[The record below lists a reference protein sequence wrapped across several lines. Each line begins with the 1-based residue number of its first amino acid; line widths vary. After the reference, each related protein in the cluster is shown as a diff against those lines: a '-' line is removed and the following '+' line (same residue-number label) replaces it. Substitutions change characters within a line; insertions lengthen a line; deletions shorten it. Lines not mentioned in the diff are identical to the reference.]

1 MLKKFSSQVGL
12 KKEWV
17 GVDKCSMSR
26 VLRVLDS
33 VSGAVLLLMAVL
45 APWMLGAT
53 TRETIWALNG
63 LGFLSGGLWFVQSV
77 VRSRASA
84 SLQPLGKSPLARW
97 PMACVGFLLIT
108 LLSYVLCSAL
118 NPKAS
123 LQYTFTPGYSV
134 ASGVEIDYLDP
145 IAWLP
150 QSHDRDRT
158 VRAFWKYLAIVFSFV
173 AARDWLMGASRRE
186 RRSDD
191 GTSRFPGDRMQ
202 WMLWTLAINA
212 AAVALVGMLQRLD
225 GTQQL
230 LWAFANHLN
239 GGHGAF
245 GPFPYRSNGA
255 QYLNLMWPVTL
266 GFWWVLR
273 RRNVARR
280 SVSNRSG
287 GDPHVLL
294 LVLGGLTAA
303 GVVVANSRGGF
314 LVLVGLLV
322 AVFALVMFWSKRQ
335 VGFRLGVVAAISAV
349 LGVGGWLGG
358 EAMMARFRSE
368 DLGRMSGR
376 KLIYEDTA
384 RMAQDFA
391 VFGSGAET
399 FAPLYYFYRQKDP
412 EWNAYVHDDY
422 LETRV
427 TFGTVGFVIIVL
439 IFLAVWLVPF
449 FGNGIPASPEF
460 ILLIGVAMVGI
471 LIHAKSDLPFQIYS
485 IHSQFVLLCAVLTSL
500 KWQGR

>member
-1 MLKKFSSQVGL
+1 MVCLWGL
-12 KKEWV
+12 V
-17 GVDKCSMSR
+17 
-26 VLRVLDS
+26 
-33 VSGAVLLLMAVL
+33 
-45 APWMLGAT
+45 
-53 TRETIWALNG
+53 
-63 LGFLSGGLWFVQSV
+63 
-77 VRSRASA
+77 
-84 SLQPLGKSPLARW
+84 
-97 PMACVGFLLIT
+97 IT
-108 LLSYVLCSAL
+108 LLGYVLCSAL

-123 LQYTFTPGYSV
+123 LQYTFTPGYPF
-134 ASGVEIDYLDP
+134 ASGVEIDYLES
-145 IAWLP
+145 IEWLP
-150 QSHDRDRT
+150 QSHDQDRT
-158 VRAFWKYLAIVFSFV
+158 LRAFWKYLAIVFSFV

-202 WMLWTLAINA
+202 WLLWMLAINA
-212 AAVALVGMLQRLD
+212 AAVSLIGMLQRLD
-225 GTQQL
+225 GTPKL
-230 LWAFANHLN
+230 LWTFSNHIN
-239 GGHGAF
+239 EGHGAF

-273 RRNVARR
+273 RGNVARR
-280 SVSNRSG
+280 SASHRSG

-294 LVLGGLTAA
+294 MVLGGLTAA

-314 LVLVGLLV
+314 LILAGLLV
-322 AVFALVMFWSKRQ
+322 AVSVLVMFWSKRQ
-335 VGFRLGVVAAISAV
+335 AGFRLGMVAAILAV

-368 DLGRMSGR
+368 DLGGMSGR
-376 KLIYEDTA
+376 KRIYEDTA
-384 RMAQDFA
+384 RMAKDFA

-399 FAPLYYFYRQKDP
+399 FAPLYYFYRHKDP

-427 TFGTVGFVIIVL
+427 TFGTVGFVIILL

-449 FGNGIPASPEF
+449 FGNGIPAPPEF

>member
-1 MLKKFSSQVGL
+1 
-12 KKEWV
+12 
-17 GVDKCSMSR
+17 MSK
-26 VLRVLDS
+26 VLRVFD
-33 VSGAVLLLMAVL
+33 VMSGAVLLLMAVL

-53 TRETIWALNG
+53 TRETISALNG
-63 LGFLSGGLWFVQSV
+63 LGFLSGGLWIAQRVL
-77 VRSRASA
+77 RSRASA
-84 SLQPLGKSPLARW
+84 GRQPSAEYSGAQW
-97 PMACVGFLLIT
+97 PMVCVWGLVVT
-108 LLSYVLCSAL
+108 LLGYVLCSAL

-123 LQYTFTPGYSV
+123 LQYTFTPGYPL
-134 ASGVEIDYLDP
+134 ASGVDIDYLDP
-145 IAWLP
+145 IEWLP

-158 VRAFWKYLAIVFSFV
+158 LRAFWKYLAIVFSYA
-173 AARDWLMGASRRE
+173 AARYWLMGASRRE

-202 WMLWTLAINA
+202 WLLWTLAINA
-212 AAVALVGMLQRLD
+212 AGVALVGMLQRLD
-225 GTQQL
+225 GTQEL
-230 LWAFANHLN
+230 LWAFGNHIN
-239 GGHGAF
+239 GGQGAF
-245 GPFPYRSNGA
+245 GPFPYRSSGA

-280 SVSNRSG
+280 SVSSRSG

-294 LVLGGLTAA
+294 LVLGVLTAA

-322 AVFALVMFWSKRQ
+322 AVFALMMFWSKRQ
-335 VGFRLGVVAAISAV
+335 AGFRLGVMAAILAV

-368 DLGRMSGR
+368 DLGGMSGR

-384 RMAQDFA
+384 RMARDFV

-399 FAPLYYFYRQKDP
+399 FAPLYYFYRHKDP

-427 TFGTVGFVIIVL
+427 TFGTVGFVIILL

-449 FGNGIPASPEF
+449 FGNGIPAPPEF

>member
-1 MLKKFSSQVGL
+1 M
-12 KKEWV
+12 
-17 GVDKCSMSR
+17 
-26 VLRVLDS
+26 
-33 VSGAVLLLMAVL
+33 
-45 APWMLGAT
+45 
-53 TRETIWALNG
+53 
-63 LGFLSGGLWFVQSV
+63 
-77 VRSRASA
+77 
-84 SLQPLGKSPLARW
+84 
-97 PMACVGFLLIT
+97 
-108 LLSYVLCSAL
+108 
-118 NPKAS
+118 
-123 LQYTFTPGYSV
+123 
-134 ASGVEIDYLDP
+134 
-145 IAWLP
+145 
-150 QSHDRDRT
+150 
-158 VRAFWKYLAIVFSFV
+158 
-173 AARDWLMGASRRE
+173 
-186 RRSDD
+186 
-191 GTSRFPGDRMQ
+191 
-202 WMLWTLAINA
+202 NA

-225 GTQQL
+225 GTQEL
-230 LWAFANHLN
+230 LWTFANHIN

-294 LVLGGLTAA
+294 LVLAVLTAA

-322 AVFALVMFWSKRQ
+322 AVFVLLMFWSKRQ
-335 VGFRLGVVAAISAV
+335 AGFRLGVVAAILAV

-368 DLGRMSGR
+368 DLSGMSGR

-399 FAPLYYFYRQKDP
+399 FAPLYYFYRHKDP

-449 FGNGIPASPEF
+449 FGNGIPAPPEF

>member
-1 MLKKFSSQVGL
+1 
-12 KKEWV
+12 
-17 GVDKCSMSR
+17 MSK

-33 VSGAVLLLMAVL
+33 MSGVVLMLMAVL

-63 LGFLSGGLWFVQSV
+63 LGFLSGGLWIVQRV
-77 VRSRASA
+77 VRLRASA
-84 SLQPLGKSPLARW
+84 GRQPAAKSLGARW
-97 PMACVGFLLIT
+97 PMAFVWGLLIA
-108 LLSYVLCSAL
+108 LLGYVLCSAL

-123 LQYTFTPGYSV
+123 LQYTFTPGYPF
-134 ASGVEIDYLDP
+134 ASGVEIDYLEP
-145 IAWLP
+145 IEWLP
-150 QSHDRDRT
+150 QSHDQDRT
-158 VRAFWKYLAIVFSFV
+158 LRAFWKYLAMVLSFA
-173 AARDWLMGASRRE
+173 AARDWLVGSSRRE

-191 GTSRFPGDRMQ
+191 GTPRFPGDRTQ
-202 WMLWTLAINA
+202 WLLWTLAINA
-212 AAVALVGMLQRLD
+212 AAVSLVGMLQRLD
-225 GTQQL
+225 GSQQL
-230 LWAFANHLN
+230 LWTFANHLN

-245 GPFPYRSNGA
+245 GPFPYRSSGA
-255 QYLNLMWPVTL
+255 QYLNLMWPVTV

-280 SVSNRSG
+280 SASQRSG

-294 LVLGGLTAA
+294 LVLAALTAA

-322 AVFALVMFWSKRQ
+322 AVFALMMLWSKRQ
-335 VGFRLGVVAAISAV
+335 VGFKLGVVAAILAI

-399 FAPLYYFYRQKDP
+399 FAPLYYFYRKKDP

-427 TFGTVGFVIIVL
+427 TFGTVGFVIIL
-439 IFLAVWLVPF
+439 MIFLAVWLVPF
-449 FGNGIPASPEF
+449 FGNGIPAPPEIF
-460 ILLIGVAMVGI
+460 LLIGVAMVGI
-471 LIHAKSDLPFQIYS
+471 LAHAKFDLPFQIYGL
-485 IHSQFVLLCAVLTSL
+485 HSQFVLLCGVVTSL
-500 KWQGR
+500 KWQSRWSEHR

>member
-1 MLKKFSSQVGL
+1 MPGPSR
-12 KKEWV
+12 
-17 GVDKCSMSR
+17 GVKVKCTIK
-26 VLRVLDS
+26 S
-33 VSGAVLLLMAVL
+33 VMRKLLLLLDLISGGTFLMIVVL
-45 APWMLGAT
+45 APWMLGTT
-53 TRETIWALNG
+53 TRETIKVLNG
-63 LGFLSGGLWFVQSV
+63 LGFCLGGLWILQLIFRLSIGELQWRLSK
-77 VRSRASA
+77 RS
-84 SLQPLGKSPLARW
+84 GTRW
-97 PMACVGFLLIT
+97 PMVLVAVLVMVLLGYGF
-108 LLSYVLCSAL
+108 CSAF
-118 NPKAS
+118 NPRAS
-123 LQYTFTPGYSV
+123 LQYTFTPGYSA
-134 ASGVEIDYLDP
+134 ASGVEIQYFEP
-145 IAWLP
+145 IGWLP
-150 QSHDRDRT
+150 QTHDQDRT
-158 VRAFWKYLAIVFSFV
+158 LRALWKYLAIVFSFV

-202 WMLWTLAINA
+202 WLLWTLAINA

-239 GGHGAF
+239 GGDGSF

-273 RRNVARR
+273 RKNVARR
-280 SVSNRSG
+280 SASHRSG
-287 GDPHVLL
+287 GDPHVVL
-294 LVLGGLTAA
+294 LVLAAVTVA

-322 AVFALVMFWSKRQ
+322 AVFVLMMVWSKRQ
-335 VGFRLGVVAAISAV
+335 VGFRLGAVVAILAV

-376 KLIYEDTA
+376 KLVYEDTA

-412 EWNAYVHDDY
+412 VWNAYVHDDY

-439 IFLAVWLVPF
+439 ILLAVWLVPF
-449 FGNGIPASPEF
+449 FGNGIPAPPEF

-471 LIHAKSDLPFQIYS
+471 LIHAKFDLPFQIYS

>member
-1 MLKKFSSQVGL
+1 
-12 KKEWV
+12 
-17 GVDKCSMSR
+17 MSK
-26 VLRVLDS
+26 VLRVLDTM
-33 VSGAVLLLMAVL
+33 SGGVLLLMAVL
-45 APWMLGAT
+45 TPWMLGAT
-53 TRETIWALNG
+53 TLETIWALNC
-63 LGFLSGGLWFVQSV
+63 LGFLSGGLWIAQRI
-77 VRSRASA
+77 VRSRASVGRQTPA
-84 SLQPLGKSPLARW
+84 EHPGARW
-97 PMACVGFLLIT
+97 PMACVWGLVIT
-108 LLSYVLCSAL
+108 LLGYVLCSAL

-123 LQYTFTPGYSV
+123 LQYTFTPGYPV

-145 IAWLP
+145 IEWLP

-158 VRAFWKYLAIVFSFV
+158 LRAFWKYLAIVFSFV

-202 WMLWTLAINA
+202 WLLWTLAINA
-212 AAVALVGMLQRLD
+212 AAVSLIGMLQRLD
-225 GTQQL
+225 GSQQL
-230 LWAFANHLN
+230 LWAFANHMN
-239 GGHGAF
+239 GGQGAF

-255 QYLNLMWPVTL
+255 QYLNLMWPVTMGL
-266 GFWWVLR
+266 WWVLR

-280 SVSNRSG
+280 SASTRSG

-294 LVLGGLTAA
+294 LVLAVLTAA

-322 AVFALVMFWSKRQ
+322 AVFVLVMLWSKRQ
-335 VGFRLGVVAAISAV
+335 AGFRLGVVAAILAV

-358 EAMMARFRSE
+358 EAMMARFRLE
-368 DLGRMSGR
+368 DLGKMSGR

-399 FAPLYYFYRQKDP
+399 FAPLYYFYRHKDP
-412 EWNAYVHDDY
+412 DWNAYVHDDY

-427 TFGTVGFVIIVL
+427 TFGTVGFMIIVL
-439 IFLAVWLVPF
+439 LFLAVWLVPF
-449 FGNGIPASPEF
+449 FGNGIPAPPEF

-471 LIHAKSDLPFQIYS
+471 LTHAKSDLPFQIYS
-485 IHSQFVLLCAVLTSL
+485 IHSQFVLLCGVLTSL

>member
-1 MLKKFSSQVGL
+1 
-12 KKEWV
+12 
-17 GVDKCSMSR
+17 MSEI
-26 VLRVLDS
+26 LRWLNNFL
-33 VSGAVLLLMAVL
+33 GAVVILTAIL

-53 TRETIWALNG
+53 TPETIWALNG
-63 LGFLSGGLWFVQSV
+63 LGFLAGGLWIAQCVI
-77 VRSRASA
+77 RSRASA
-84 SLQPLGKSPLARW
+84 GRQPLVKSPGARW
-97 PMACVGFLLIT
+97 PVACVWGLVIT
-108 LLSYVLCSAL
+108 LLAYVLCSGL

-123 LQYTFTPGYSV
+123 LQYTFTPGYPF
-134 ASGVEIDYLDP
+134 ASGVDIDYLDS
-145 IAWLP
+145 IGWLP
-150 QSHDRDRT
+150 RSHDGDRT
-158 VRAFWKYLAIVFSFV
+158 LRAFWKYLAIAFSFA

-191 GTSRFPGDRMQ
+191 GASRFPGDRMQ
-202 WMLWTLAINA
+202 WLLWTLAINA

-225 GTQQL
+225 GTQEL
-230 LWAFANHLN
+230 LWTFANHIN
-239 GGHGAF
+239 GGSGAF

-280 SVSNRSG
+280 SGSNRSG
-287 GDPHVLL
+287 GDPHLLL
-294 LVLGGLTAA
+294 LVLAVLTGA

-322 AVFALVMFWSKRQ
+322 ALFVLVMVWSKRQ
-335 VGFRLGVVAAISAV
+335 VGFRFGVVAAILAV

-358 EAMMARFRSE
+358 EAMMARFRSG
-368 DLGRMSGR
+368 DLSSMSGR

-399 FAPLYYFYRQKDP
+399 FAPLYYFYRHKDP

-427 TFGTVGFVIIVL
+427 TFGTVGFVIILL

-449 FGNGIPASPEF
+449 FGNGIPAPPEF

>member
-1 MLKKFSSQVGL
+1 
-12 KKEWV
+12 
-17 GVDKCSMSR
+17 MSK
-26 VLRVLDS
+26 VLRVLDMML
-33 VSGAVLLLMAVL
+33 GAALLLMAVL

-53 TRETIWALNG
+53 SRETIWALNG
-63 LGFLSGGLWFVQSV
+63 LGFVSGGLLMAQRVIRARAIVGRQ
-77 VRSRASA
+77 ASA
-84 SLQPLGKSPLARW
+84 ESPEARW
-97 PMACVGFLLIT
+97 PMACVWGLVIT
-108 LLSYVLCSAL
+108 LLAYVLCSAL

-123 LQYTFTPGYSV
+123 LQYTFTPPDDHF
-134 ASGVEIDYLDP
+134 ASGVEVDYLDP
-145 IAWLP
+145 IEWLP
-150 QSHDRDRT
+150 QSHDENRT
-158 VRAFWKYLAIVFSFV
+158 LRAFWKYLAMVFSFA

-191 GTSRFPGDRMQ
+191 GTPRFPGYRMQ
-202 WMLWTLAINA
+202 WLLWTLAINA
-212 AAVALVGMLQRLD
+212 AAVSLVGMLQRLD
-225 GTQQL
+225 GTQEL
-230 LWAFANHLN
+230 LWTFIN
-239 GGHGAF
+239 GGQGAF
-245 GPFPYRSNGA
+245 GPFPYRSSGA

-273 RRNVARR
+273 RRNVARG
-280 SVSNRSG
+280 SGSNRSG

-294 LVLGGLTAA
+294 LVLGGLTGA
-303 GVVVANSRGGF
+303 GVVVANSRGGC
-314 LVLVGLLV
+314 LVLVGLLI

-335 VGFRLGVVAAISAV
+335 AGFRLGVVAAILSV

-368 DLGRMSGR
+368 DLSGMSGR

-412 EWNAYVHDDY
+412 VWNAYVHDDY

-427 TFGTVGFVIIVL
+427 TFGTLGFVIILL

-449 FGNGIPASPEF
+449 FGNGIPAPPEF

>member
-1 MLKKFSSQVGL
+1 
-12 KKEWV
+12 
-17 GVDKCSMSR
+17 MSK

-33 VSGAVLLLMAVL
+33 MSGVVLMLMAVL

-63 LGFLSGGLWFVQSV
+63 LGFLSGGLWIVQRV
-77 VRSRASA
+77 VRLRASA
-84 SLQPLGKSPLARW
+84 GRQPAAKSLSSRW
-97 PMACVGFLLIT
+97 PMACVWGLVISLLG
-108 LLSYVLCSAL
+108 YVLCSAL
-118 NPKAS
+118 NSKAS
-123 LQYTFTPGYSV
+123 LQYTFTPGYPF
-134 ASGVEIDYLDP
+134 ASGVEIDYLES
-145 IAWLP
+145 IEWLP
-150 QSHDRDRT
+150 QSHDQDRT
-158 VRAFWKYLAIVFSFV
+158 LRAFWKYLAIVLSFA

-191 GTSRFPGDRMQ
+191 GTPRFPGDRMQ
-202 WMLWTLAINA
+202 WLLWTLAINA
-212 AAVALVGMLQRLD
+212 AAVSLVGMLQRLD

-230 LWAFANHLN
+230 LWTFSNHIN

-245 GPFPYRSNGA
+245 GPFPYRSSGA

-280 SVSNRSG
+280 SASHRSG

-294 LVLGGLTAA
+294 LVLAALTAA

-314 LVLVGLLV
+314 LVLVGLLG
-322 AVFALVMFWSKRQ
+322 AVFALMMLWSKRQ
-335 VGFRLGVVAAISAV
+335 VGFKLGVVAAIVAI

-384 RMAQDFA
+384 RMAQM
-391 VFGSGAET
+391 
-399 FAPLYYFYRQKDP
+399 PYQ
-412 EWNAYVHDDY
+412 
-422 LETRV
+422 
-427 TFGTVGFVIIVL
+427 
-439 IFLAVWLVPF
+439 
-449 FGNGIPASPEF
+449 
-460 ILLIGVAMVGI
+460 
-471 LIHAKSDLPFQIYS
+471 
-485 IHSQFVLLCAVLTSL
+485 
-500 KWQGR
+500 

>member
-1 MLKKFSSQVGL
+1 
-12 KKEWV
+12 
-17 GVDKCSMSR
+17 MSK

-33 VSGAVLLLMAVL
+33 MSGAVLLLMAVL

-63 LGFLSGGLWFVQSV
+63 LGFLSGGLWIAQ
-77 VRSRASA
+77 RGIRLRARA
-84 SLQPLGKSPLARW
+84 GRQPPAEYAGARW
-97 PMACVGFLLIT
+97 PMACIWGLVIT
-108 LLSYVLCSAL
+108 LLGYVLCSAL

-123 LQYTFTPGYSV
+123 LQYTFTPGYPS

-145 IAWLP
+145 IGWLP
-150 QSHDRDRT
+150 QSHDQGRT
-158 VRAFWKYLAIVFSFV
+158 LRAFWKYLAIVFSFV
-173 AARDWLMGASRRE
+173 AARDWLMGSSRRE

-191 GTSRFPGDRMQ
+191 GTPRFPGDRMQ
-202 WMLWTLAINA
+202 WMLWTLALNA
-212 AAVALVGMLQRLD
+212 AAVALIGMLQRLD

-230 LWAFANHLN
+230 LWTFANHMN
-239 GGHGAF
+239 AGQGAF

-255 QYLNLMWPVTL
+255 QYLNLMWPVTF

-294 LVLGGLTAA
+294 LVLALLTAA

-314 LVLVGLLV
+314 LMLVGLLV
-322 AVFALVMFWSKRQ
+322 AVLALTMLWSKRQ
-335 VGFRLGVVAAISAV
+335 VWAKLGVVAAIVAV

-384 RMAQDFA
+384 RMAEDFV

-399 FAPLYYFYRQKDP
+399 FAPLYYFYRKKDP
-412 EWNAYVHDDY
+412 AWNAYVHDDY

-427 TFGTVGFVIIVL
+427 TFGTMGFVIILVT
-439 IFLAVWLVPF
+439 FLAVWLVPF
-449 FGNGIPASPEF
+449 FGNGIPAPPEF

-471 LIHAKSDLPFQIYS
+471 LIHAKFDLPFQIYS

>member
-1 MLKKFSSQVGL
+1 
-12 KKEWV
+12 
-17 GVDKCSMSR
+17 MSK

-33 VSGAVLLLMAVL
+33 MSGVVLMLMAVL

-63 LGFLSGGLWFVQSV
+63 LGFLSGGLWIVQRV
-77 VRSRASA
+77 VRLRASA
-84 SLQPLGKSPLARW
+84 GRQPAAKSLGARW
-97 PMACVGFLLIT
+97 PMACVWGLVIALLG
-108 LLSYVLCSAL
+108 YVLCSAL

-123 LQYTFTPGYSV
+123 LQYTFTPGYPF
-134 ASGVEIDYLDP
+134 ASGVEIDYLEP
-145 IAWLP
+145 IEWLP
-150 QSHDRDRT
+150 QSHDQDRT
-158 VRAFWKYLAIVFSFV
+158 LRAFWKYLAIVLSFA
-173 AARDWLMGASRRE
+173 AARDWLMGSSRRE

-191 GTSRFPGDRMQ
+191 GTPRFPGDRMQ
-202 WMLWTLAINA
+202 WLLWTLAINA
-212 AAVALVGMLQRLD
+212 AAVSLVGMLQRLD
-225 GTQQL
+225 GSQQL
-230 LWAFANHLN
+230 LWTFANHLN

-245 GPFPYRSNGA
+245 GPFPYRSSGA
-255 QYLNLMWPVTL
+255 QYLNLMWPVTV

-280 SVSNRSG
+280 SASQRSG

-294 LVLGGLTAA
+294 LVLAALTAA

-322 AVFALVMFWSKRQ
+322 AVFALMMLWSKRQ
-335 VGFRLGVVAAISAV
+335 VGFKLGVVAATLAV

-368 DLGRMSGR
+368 DIGSMSGR

-399 FAPLYYFYRQKDP
+399 FAPLYYFYRKQDP

-427 TFGTVGFVIIVL
+427 TFGTVGFVIIL
-439 IFLAVWLVPF
+439 MIFLAVWLVPF
-449 FGNGIPASPEF
+449 FGNGIPAPPEIF
-460 ILLIGVAMVGI
+460 LLIGVAMVGI
-471 LIHAKSDLPFQIYS
+471 LAHAKFDLPFQIYGL
-485 IHSQFVLLCAVLTSL
+485 HSQFVLLCGVVTSL
-500 KWQGR
+500 KWQRRWSEHR

>member
-1 MLKKFSSQVGL
+1 
-12 KKEWV
+12 
-17 GVDKCSMSR
+17 MSK
-26 VLRVLDS
+26 VLRVLDTM
-33 VSGAVLLLMAVL
+33 SGVVLLLMAVL

-53 TRETIWALNG
+53 TLETIWALNG
-63 LGFLSGGLWFVQSV
+63 LGFLSGGLWIAQRI
-77 VRSRASA
+77 VRSKSSA
-84 SLQPLGKSPLARW
+84 GRQPSAAYPGARW
-97 PMACVGFLLIT
+97 PMACVWGLVIT
-108 LLSYVLCSAL
+108 LLGYVLCSAL

-123 LQYTFTPGYSV
+123 LQYTFTPGYPF
-134 ASGVEIDYLDP
+134 ASGVEIDYLES
-145 IAWLP
+145 IEWLP
-150 QSHDRDRT
+150 QSHDQDRT
-158 VRAFWKYLAIVFSFV
+158 LRAFWKYLAIVLSFA
-173 AARDWLMGASRRE
+173 AARNWLMGASRRE
-186 RRSDD
+186 RRSDG

-202 WMLWTLAINA
+202 WLLWALAINA
-212 AAVALVGMLQRLD
+212 ATVALVGMLQRLD
-225 GTQQL
+225 GTQTL
-230 LWAFANHLN
+230 LWTFANHRN

-266 GFWWVLR
+266 GFWWVMWR
-273 RRNVARR
+273 RKFARG
-280 SVSNRSG
+280 SMSHRSG

-294 LVLGGLTAA
+294 LVLAALTAA

-314 LVLVGLLV
+314 LVLLGLLV
-322 AVFALVMFWSKRQ
+322 AVFALMMLWSKRQ
-335 VGFRLGVVAAISAV
+335 VGFKLGVVAVIFSV

-358 EAMMARFRSE
+358 DAMVVRLRSK
-368 DLGRMSGR
+368 DFAGMSGR
-376 KLIYEDTA
+376 NLIYEDTA

-399 FAPLYYFYRQKDP
+399 FAPLYYFYRHKDP

-427 TFGTVGFVIIVL
+427 TFGTVGFVIILL

-449 FGNGIPASPEF
+449 FGNGIPAPPEF

>member
-1 MLKKFSSQVGL
+1 MVI
-12 KKEWV
+12 
-17 GVDKCSMSR
+17 
-26 VLRVLDS
+26 
-33 VSGAVLLLMAVL
+33 L
-45 APWMLGAT
+45 APWMLGT
-53 TRETIWALNG
+53 TTQETIGVLNG
-63 LGFLSGGLWFVQSV
+63 
-77 VRSRASA
+77 
-84 SLQPLGKSPLARW
+84 
-97 PMACVGFLLIT
+97 MGFLLGALWITKCVVRRNLLSGMRPNSVASGKCWPMVFLWVGVIT
-108 LLSYVLCSAL
+108 LLCCVLCSAL

-123 LQYTFTPGYSV
+123 LQYTFTPGYPF
-134 ASGVEIDYLDP
+134 ASGVDVEYLDP
-145 IAWLP
+145 IEWLP

-158 VRAFWKYLAIVFSFV
+158 LRAFWKYLAVALSFA

-191 GTSRFPGDRMQ
+191 GSPRFPGDRLQ
-202 WMLWTLAINA
+202 WLLWTVAMNA

-225 GTQQL
+225 GTQEL
-230 LWAFANHLN
+230 LWTFTNHIN
-239 GGHGAF
+239 GGDGAF

-294 LVLGGLTAA
+294 LVLAVLTAA

-322 AVFALVMFWSKRQ
+322 AVFALIMFWSKRQ
-335 VGFRLGVVAAISAV
+335 AGFRLGVVAAILAV

-368 DLGRMSGR
+368 DLGKMSGR

-399 FAPLYYFYRQKDP
+399 FAPLYYFYRHKDP
-412 EWNAYVHDDY
+412 VWNAYVHDDY

-427 TFGTVGFVIIVL
+427 TFGTVGFVIILL

-449 FGNGIPASPEF
+449 FGNGIPAPPEF